1 MCNALVEAQSPL
13 AAAVLELPECSIIIA
28 FLDGQITLWDY
39 VGLCLMISVTLFNKT
54 K

>member
-28 FLDGQITLWDY
+28 FWMVKSRFGT